1 MEIYQNCVYL
11 PPSRPFRF
19 FFDDDDDEFL
29 SLLFHRINILFTIPL
44 MKKFLLARLA
54 ALRLLFR
61 LVLILKGFFFSSF
74 SLLIF
79 NLQVGNLNHIQ
90 WFGV

>member
-29 SLLFHRINILFTIPL
+29 SLLFHRINILFTMPL

-74 SLLIF
+74 SF
-79 NLQVGNLNHIQ
+79 NL
-90 WFGV
+90 